1 MKVRRWFASK
11 DTAAAALAALARHVD
26 LTRFED
32 AWTDVEGMSIYF
44 KSARAPAREAP
55 CIVLVHGLGLSCR
68 YMLPTAQA
76 LLGDY
81 HLLVPDLPGFGDSA
95 KPDRVLTIDELADC
109 LAAWIKKLELRP
121 VLLGNSLACQIIAA
135 AMDRHP
141 AIAAAAIL
149 QGPTTPPNERSIFWQ
164 FIRWRQNLGYDPPDM
179 KVISRDDYLKSGR
192 RRVGMTFLHGLRDA
206 MEKRLSR
213 IGQPVL
219 VVRGELDPICRRE
232 WARDIAERLPRGS
245 FVEIPGVAHTMVFTA
260 PAQLAEVSRKFL
272 DGGALPAKLIP

>member
-1 MKVRRWFASK
+1 MNARGWFASK

-32 AWTDVEGMSIYF
+32 VRTDVEGMSIYF

-81 HLLVPDLPGFGDSA
+81 HLLVPDLPGFGDST
-95 KPDRVLTIDELADC
+95 KPDRVLTIDELA
-109 LAAWIKKLELRP
+109 IGYERRP
-121 VLLGNSLACQIIAA
+121 VL
-135 AMDRHP
+135 DP

-232 WARDIAERLPRGS
+232 WARNIAERLPRGS
-245 FVEIPGVAHTMVFTA
+245 YVEIHGVAHTMVFTA

-272 DGGALPAKLIP
+272 DGGALDESGRRAGV